1 MKRFPLILLI
11 LTGLGCQNAG
21 TPQKACTRYWQ
32 DLLNADF
39 ERVYDCF
46 SFNDRAMKSREEFVQ
61 DMALTASETSALRVA
76 KDLIAYKIVSAQ
88 ITGDS
93 ARVAVTIT
101 LPEAVRGK
109 FKRML
114 ETASRET
121 PVDLPNQPPLVTF
134 EGFNRLIREDNAW
147 FIFGD
152 WETARKQEG
161 EKARL
166 RMEYL
171 AKLKV
176 KNVLVREY
184 QKNRKYY
191 LSFDLVNT
199 GSQTLN
205 YVQVMITCLDKENRP
220 CQIISQNVVSETT
233 RPLGPNERRKI
244 KLDVSSLPGEWNLGT
259 LIKVVDCGF
268 VESR

>member
-1 MKRFPLILLI
+1 MKRLPLILLI
-11 LTGLGCQNAG
+11 LAGLGCQNAG

-46 SFNDRAMKSREEFVQ
+46 SFNDRAVMSRAEFVQ
-61 DMALTASETSALRVA
+61 GMAFTASESSAFRVT
-76 KDLIAYKIVSAQ
+76 KTMIAYKIVSAQ

-101 LPEAVRGK
+101 LPEVVRGK
-109 FKRML
+109 FKRMF
-114 ETASRET
+114 ETVSRET
-121 PVDLPNQPPLVTF
+121 PVDLPNQQPMVTF
-134 EGFNRLIREDNAW
+134 EGFNRLVREDNAW
-147 FIFGD
+147 FVFGD
-152 WETARKQEG
+152 WETARKREG

-184 QKNRKYY
+184 QNVRKYY
-191 LSFDLVNT
+191 LNFDLVNT
-199 GSQTLN
+199 GPQTLSF
-205 YVQVMITCLDKENRP
+205 VQVLITCLDKENRP
-220 CQIISQNVVSETT
+220 CRVISQNVVSETT
-233 RPLGPNERRKI
+233 RPLGPKERRKI
-244 KLDVSSLPGEWNLGT
+244 KLDLSTTPADWNLGT
-259 LIKVVDCGF
+259 VIKVVDCGF